1 MPLARFERL
10 DAWRLSHQLA
20 IDLSRLARTF
30 PADERFEL
38 AAQLR
43 RAARSVPA
51 NLAEGVGSQSSAT
64 FLRHI
69 WIALGSI
76 AEVENHLIVARDE
89 GYITAE
95 ACEQL
100 RDRIWRV
107 KGLVVMLARSLKAR
121 RKR

>member
-1 MPLARFERL
+1 MRLARFERL

-38 AAQLR
+38 AAPLR

-51 NLAEGVGSQSSAT
+51 NLGEGVGSQSSAT

-76 AEVENHLIVARDE
+76 AEVENHLICARDE

-95 ACEQL
+95 TCEQL
-100 RDRIWRV
+100 RDRIWKV

-121 RKR
+121 RG